1 MRLLQGDVLYSAGLS
16 QQQRSPTEW
25 PTWVPDWSVPNQTG
39 YRFWCSIAA
48 ERGRY
53 KAGKDHKF
61 SARLLEDTGKVIGKG
76 NVIDIL
82 KHVGT
87 FNQWATF
94 SNINEAIKIFL
105 LDCVLVLEQFDSPE
119 ILEQA
124 IMNGNLG

>member
-94 SNINEAIKIFL
+94 SNVEEAIKTLKPSSSITFL
-105 LDCVLVLEQFDSPE
+105 FLNNSTLLRSSSKPS
-119 ILEQA
+119 
-124 IMNGNLG
+124 